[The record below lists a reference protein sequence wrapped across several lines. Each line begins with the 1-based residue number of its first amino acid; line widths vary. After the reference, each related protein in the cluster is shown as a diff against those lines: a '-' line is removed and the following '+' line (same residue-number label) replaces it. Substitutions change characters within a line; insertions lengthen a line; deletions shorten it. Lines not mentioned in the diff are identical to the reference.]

1 MPGLVLA
8 SSSPRRRDLLNQIG
22 VVPSRIA
29 EPLVDEA
36 PLKGELPRDHA
47 LRLAV
52 AKAQAVA
59 RGPDEI
65 VLAGDTCV
73 GAGRRILPKADTP
86 DVVRQC
92 LELLAGRRHNVWSA
106 VAVIDGSGR
115 LRSRNVRSVVAFKQL
130 DSAEIE
136 AYLESGEGVGKAG
149 GYAIQGSA
157 AALIRAMSGS
167 YSGVVGLPLFET
179 RALLRT
185 AGYPLG

>member
-8 SSSPRRRDLLNQIG
+8 SSSPRRRDLLGQIG

-47 LRLAV
+47 LRLAL

-86 DVVRQC
+86 AMVRHC
-92 LELLAGRRHNVWSA
+92 LALLSGRRPDVWSA

-115 LRSRNVRSVVAFKQL
+115 LRSRKVRWVVRFTQLERAEKRKSVV
-130 DSAEIE
+130 
-136 AYLESGEGVGKAG
+136 
-149 GYAIQGSA
+149 
-157 AALIRAMSGS
+157 
-167 YSGVVGLPLFET
+167 
-179 RALLRT
+179 
-185 AGYPLG
+185 

>member
-8 SSSPRRRDLLNQIG
+8 SSSPRRRDLLGQIG
-22 VVPSRIA
+22 VIPSRIA

-59 RGPDEI
+59 RGPDEL

-92 LELLAGRRHNVWSA
+92 LELLAGQPHNVWWA
-106 VAVIDGSGR
+106 VAVSDGAGR
-115 LRSRNVRSVVAFKQL
+115 W
-130 DSAEIE
+130 
-136 AYLESGEGVGKAG
+136 
-149 GYAIQGSA
+149 
-157 AALIRAMSGS
+157 
-167 YSGVVGLPLFET
+167 
-179 RALLRT
+179 RT
-185 AGYPLG
+185 PKLAS

>member
-8 SSSPRRRDLLNQIG
+8 SSSPRRRDLLGQIG

-47 LRLAV
+47 LRLAL

-86 DVVRQC
+86 EMVRQC
-92 LELLAGRRHNVWSA
+92 LELLS
-106 VAVIDGSGR
+106 
-115 LRSRNVRSVVAFKQL
+115 RSEEHPSELQ
-130 DSAEIE
+130 S
-136 AYLESGEGVGKAG
+136 
-149 GYAIQGSA
+149 
-157 AALIRAMSGS
+157 LIRIS
-167 YSGVVGLPLFET
+167 YAVFCLNKK
-179 RALLRT
+179 
-185 AGYPLG
+185 

>member
-8 SSSPRRRDLLNQIG
+8 SSSPRRRDLLGQIG

-47 LRLAV
+47 LRLAL

-86 DVVRQC
+86 EMVRQC
-92 LELLAGRRHNVWSA
+92 LELLSGRRHDVWRSEEHTSELQSLMRISYA
-106 VAVIDGSGR
+106 VFC
-115 LRSRNVRSVVAFKQL
+115 LKKKNNKQ
-130 DSAEIE
+130 
-136 AYLESGEGVGKAG
+136 
-149 GYAIQGSA
+149 
-157 AALIRAMSGS
+157 
-167 YSGVVGLPLFET
+167 T
-179 RALLRT
+179 
-185 AGYPLG
+185 

>member
-8 SSSPRRRDLLNQIG
+8 SSSPRRRDLLGQIG

-47 LRLAV
+47 LRLAL

-86 DVVRQC
+86 EMVRQC
-92 LELLAGRRHNVWSA
+92 LELLSGRRHDVWSRSEEHTSELQSLMRISYA
-106 VAVIDGSGR
+106 VFCLKKKNIIN
-115 LRSRNVRSVVAFKQL
+115 NVTSCYT
-130 DSAEIE
+130 D
-136 AYLESGEGVGKAG
+136 
-149 GYAIQGSA
+149 
-157 AALIRAMSGS
+157 
-167 YSGVVGLPLFET
+167 
-179 RALLRT
+179 
-185 AGYPLG
+185 